1 MYTQSTT
8 AFCDTR
14 RVRKLPTETAE
25 AAVRTPEPES
35 PETLVARWRRS
46 ADADHPAGPLFTGG
60 PFAEAD
66 IVGAQLMDT
75 QRPTAC
81 TFSNTHDC
89 C

>member
-1 MYTQSTT
+1 M
-8 AFCDTR
+8 
-14 RVRKLPTETAE
+14 L
-25 AAVRTPEPES
+25 TPVPES
-35 PETLVARWRRS
+35 AETTVARWRRS

-60 PFAEAD
+60 AFAEAE
-66 IVGAQLMDT
+66 IVNAELADT